1 MAKFSLDANF
11 QLFIQIPREIIDIL
25 PILGY
30 FWAYVGHVTSQEGAK
45 FLNFEMC
52 TS

>member
-1 MAKFSLDANF
+1 MQIFTF
-11 QLFIQIPREIIDIL
+11 FIQIPREIIDIL

-30 FWAYVGHVTSQEGAK
+30 FWAQIGHVTSQEGA
-45 FLNFEMC
+45 NFENFKIW